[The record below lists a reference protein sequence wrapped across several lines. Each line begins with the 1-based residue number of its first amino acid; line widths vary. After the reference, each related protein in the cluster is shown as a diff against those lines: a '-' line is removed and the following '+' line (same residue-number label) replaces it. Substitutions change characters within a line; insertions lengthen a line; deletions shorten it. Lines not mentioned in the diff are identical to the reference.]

1 MVKKITLLLVTLSIE
16 TALAGNVEDVL
27 SPMEKHREAEAPG
40 EMEEITVYGQKS
52 LLNLE
57 RAVIEAEDEVF
68 ALFNTL
74 NTDNQF
80 DIRCYKEA
88 PLGSHIK
95 HRICY
100 PNYVLVLMDD
110 AASVWSAGT
119 RMNDFPGGQP
129 MINIVKKKKKEKKLH
144 EIWGSLAA
152 EHPEMLNALKTH
164 SEAKK
169 TYASEREKRCERLL
183 ITCQESK

>member
-27 SPMEKHREAEAPG
+27 LPMEKHREAEAPG